1 MRRIT
6 AVAGLLLSV
15 TLMSGG
21 PLVAQGERQKAA
33 KSGKRETLTAE
44 QKEKLKENIR
54 QGAERRKAERPQ
66 LVARLKA
73 SNEQFRALERQKIT
87 SENAALRAR
96 AGAFK
101 SQAGDARYEAI
112 EREARELTRRASK
125 ASDDER
131 KAIDRRAAELLAELR
146 GRKPQ
151 R

>member
-1 MRRIT
+1 M
-6 AVAGLLLSV
+6 
-15 TLMSGG
+15 
-21 PLVAQGERQKAA
+21 
-33 KSGKRETLTAE
+33 
-44 QKEKLKENIR
+44 
-54 QGAERRKAERPQ
+54 
-66 LVARLKA
+66 ARLKA

-87 SENAALRAR
+87 SENAALRVR
-96 AGAFK
+96 AGAFN

-125 ASDDER
+125 ASDAER